1 MGADLVRDE
10 VSLPSVDEASPSATK
25 VELVRALFH
34 GRPDVYA
41 LRWESSGSGKAGWS
55 PAVKGGWRRAQA
67 SKHRQYLPMTD
78 DVVASHLRGETVVG
92 IYPLVPGDQ
101 CRLLACDFDGST
113 WALDA
118 LAFID
123 ACRDLDVP
131 AALERSR
138 SGNGAHVW
146 IFFAEPTPAA
156 TARSIGA
163 GLLRHAMARRV
174 EIDLTSYDRLFPS
187 QTSCRRAPLE
197 T

>member
-1 MGADLVRDE
+1 MVSESEEVQGLRQELAAANREIERLRALLGLGSEPSAPSTGWEPTLFRDE
-10 VSLPSVDEASPSATK
+10 ASLPSVDEASPNGAK
-25 VELVRALFH
+25 IELIRTLFH

-41 LRWESSGSGKAGWS
+41 LRWESSSSGKAGWS
-55 PAVKGGWRRAQA
+55 PAVRGGWRRAQA

-92 IYPLVPGDQ
+92 IYPLLPGDQ

-118 LAFID
+118 LAFVD

-138 SGNGAHVW
+138 SGNGAHV
-146 IFFAEPTPAA
+146 
-156 TARSIGA
+156 
-163 GLLRHAMARRV
+163 
-174 EIDLTSYDRLFPS
+174 
-187 QTSCRRAPLE
+187 
-197 T
+197 